1 MPRARHAY
9 GVPIAWQS
17 QPRRNVTGVLF
28 RSPFAVRRNFE
39 RREPHPLRI
48 RRAIAVPIK
57 PWVVHQNGESAADK
71 EHQKKEV
78 HKMSQSQPSGETMRS
93 WRIFQID
100 RRQESFRW
108 KSGDQILSPGN
119 CHWSQSDNG
128 KGKKKPGIDPNTKPA
143 IRWIV
148 DSSMD
153 FVECLHEE
161 KGLCESAPLKANE
174 FLKPTGGMRNGQ
186 YDRRISDPGI
196 LLLLLQISAL
206 DNADLI
212 ATPRMESRHQFHAV
226 ALHACPSR
234 SINLSAAWG
243 PQVPAA

>member
-1 MPRARHAY
+1 MNRKKMPGSGHSH
-9 GVPIAWQS
+9 GVPVAGQGHT
-17 QPRRNVTGVLF
+17 RGNVTGVLF

-161 KGLCESAPLKANE
+161 WSLA
-174 FLKPTGGMRNGQ
+174 
-186 YDRRISDPGI
+186 
-196 LLLLLQISAL
+196 
-206 DNADLI
+206 
-212 ATPRMESRHQFHAV
+212 
-226 ALHACPSR
+226 
-234 SINLSAAWG
+234 
-243 PQVPAA
+243 